1 MVKIIIAG
9 ATGFIGQKLTSRLL
23 ESHTSVVVLSR
34 KPASGS
40 TTGHALIR
48 YGQWDGRNQGDWT
61 RHIDGAD
68 AVINLSGQSVA
79 SRRWSKTRKQR
90 LYSSRIDS
98 TNALVEAIG
107 ASTLKPSVLLNASAV
122 GYYGHVKDG
131 VVTEEHK
138 PGNDFLGRLCAD
150 WESAALAARAFGVRV
165 VMLRTGIVLDPEGGA
180 LQRMILPFKLF
191 AGGPLGSGDQ
201 WFPWIHEED
210 EIRAILY
217 ALEQRSLHGPVNC
230 SAPESATM
238 RDFSNA
244 LGRALRRPSALRIPG
259 FMLRAL
265 LGEMADVVLSG
276 QQTVP
281 EKLMKEGF
289 EFSFP
294 TLPGALADLLRGRLL
309 SFPGGV

>member
-1 MVKIIIAG
+1 MYLQRREAMPKIVIAG

-23 ESHTSVVVLSR
+23 DSHASVVVLSR
-34 KPASGS
+34 KPASS
-40 TTGHALIR
+40 RTTGRALLD

-79 SRRWSKTRKQR
+79 SRRWSKTRKQQ

-107 ASTLKPSVLLNASAV
+107 ASTVKPSVLLNASAV
-122 GYYGHVKDG
+122 GYYGHVEQG
-131 VVTEEHK
+131 VVTEEH
-138 PGNDFLGRLCAD
+138 PHGNDFLGRLCAD
-150 WESAALAARAFGVRV
+150 WESAALAARSFGVRV
-165 VMLRTGIVLDPEGGA
+165 VMLRTGIVLDPKGGA
-180 LQRMILPFKLF
+180 LRRMIFPFKLF

-217 ALEQRSLHGPVNC
+217 TLERSSLSGPINL

-238 RDFSNA
+238 RDFSKA
-244 LGRALRRPSALRIPG
+244 LGRALRRPSALRVPS
-259 FMLRAL
+259 FMIRVL
-265 LGEMADVVLSG
+265 LGEMAEVVLSG
-276 QQTVP
+276 QRIVP
-281 EKLMKEGF
+281 EKLLKEGF
-289 EFSFP
+289 EFRFP
-294 TLPGALADLLRGRLL
+294 TLAGALADLLQ
-309 SFPGGV
+309 